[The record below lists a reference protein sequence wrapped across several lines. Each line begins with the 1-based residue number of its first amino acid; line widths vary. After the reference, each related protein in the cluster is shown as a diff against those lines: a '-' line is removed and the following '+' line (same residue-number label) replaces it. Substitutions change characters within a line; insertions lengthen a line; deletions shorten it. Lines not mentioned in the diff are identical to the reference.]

1 MELGDFRLGNW
12 VKIDVG
18 VGKVCCLMTFEYENY
33 SLGEGMHIVVD
44 VEEYACPRSCT
55 LEEVEGIPLTEEILL
70 CCGFRKKHSPI
81 SGYVTYSIYIN
92 RIYDG
97 ELSCL
102 NIYNKDNEYLIKQVE
117 MNKISYV
124 HELQNVFYLVNKE
137 ELEVKL

>member
-1 MELGDFRLGNW
+1 MKIEDLRLGNW

-18 VGKVCCLMTFEYENY
+18 VGQVCCLMTVEYENY
-33 SLGEGMHIVVD
+33 SLNEGMQIVVD
-44 VEEYACPRSCT
+44 VEGYACPRSCT
-55 LEEVEGIPLTEEILL
+55 LEEVEGVPLTEDILL
-70 CCGFRKKHSPI
+70 SCGFRKKDSPI
-81 SGYVTYSIYIN
+81 MGYVTYSIYRN

-102 NIYNKDNEYLIKQVE
+102 TIYNRENEYRIKQVE